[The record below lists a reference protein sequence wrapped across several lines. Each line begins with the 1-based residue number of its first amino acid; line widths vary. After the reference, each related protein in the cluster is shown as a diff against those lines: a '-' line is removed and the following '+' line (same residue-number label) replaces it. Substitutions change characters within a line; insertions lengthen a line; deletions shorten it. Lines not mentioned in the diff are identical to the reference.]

1 MKLLLHVCC
10 GPCAIY
16 PLSLLRES
24 GIDISGYF
32 YNPNIHP
39 FKEFKRRIEALETVS
54 HHFNFHVIYENSYG
68 LVDFMRKVVFH
79 EKERCSICYHLRL
92 SRTVAYAKDNG
103 FDAFSTTLLYSRYQ
117 NHQALIDLCS
127 ELAEANGISFYY
139 RDFREGWQAGID
151 QSKSLNLYRQQYC
164 GCIYS
169 EQESFDKSLR
179 KKQSKD
185 NSLPSSITI

>member
-16 PLSLLRES
+16 PLSMLRES

-39 FKEFKRRIEALETVS
+39 FKEFKRRIETLETVC
-54 HHFNFHVIYENSYG
+54 HHFDFRVIYENSYG

-92 SRTVAYAKDNG
+92 SRTVMYAKDNG

-117 NHQALIDLCS
+117 NHQALIDQCS
-127 ELAEANGISFYY
+127 QLADANGISFYY
-139 RDFREGWQAGID
+139 RDFREGWQTGID

-164 GCIYS
+164 GCVYS
-169 EQESFDKSLR
+169 EQESFDRSLR
-179 KKQSKD
+179 KKHPKVKPF
-185 NSLPSSITI
+185 PSSTTI